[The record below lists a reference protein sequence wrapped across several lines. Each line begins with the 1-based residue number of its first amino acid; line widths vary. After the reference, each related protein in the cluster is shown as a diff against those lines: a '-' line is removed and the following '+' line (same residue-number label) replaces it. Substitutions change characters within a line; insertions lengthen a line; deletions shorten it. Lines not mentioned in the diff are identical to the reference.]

1 MVTTVT
7 LSPSLDKTYIVA
19 EMKDDILNYAKKTV
33 LLPGSKGINVSRLLS
48 RLEVPNTAIGLSGG
62 AFGGLLESLM
72 RQEKVEFD
80 FTHSRSDIRFN
91 VKIIDLANSA
101 FTDVN
106 ERGEAVTEEEYQRF
120 LENYKVYLRRSDY
133 VVLAGSLRD
142 GMPEETYVSLIQMA
156 HQEKVPVF
164 LDCCG
169 GCLRRTLAAKPFLV
183 APNIHELSDC
193 FGEEFGSLDKVVECA
208 KQIHKNGIAYAIVTM
223 GADGAVLACANGV
236 YKMTPPPVHT
246 KNTTGAGDSFLAG
259 ILYGMLRHASE
270 EEMLRIAGSVST
282 AKVAREDTG
291 MPDKNELFDYYS
303 QTRAIKIED

>member
-7 LSPSLDKTYIVA
+7 LSPSLDKTYVVEQI
-19 EMKDDILNYAKKTV
+19 KDDILNYAKKTV

-72 RQEKVEFD
+72 RQEKVECD

-91 VKIIDLANSA
+91 VKIIDLANDA
-101 FTDVN
+101 FIDVN
-106 ERGEAVTEEEYQRF
+106 ERGEAVTEAEYQAF
-120 LENYKVYLRRSDY
+120 LENYQAYLRRSDY
-133 VVLAGSLRD
+133 MVLAGSLRE
-142 GMPEETYVSLIQMA
+142 GMPEDTYASLIQLA
-156 HQEKVPVF
+156 HREKVPVF

-193 FGEEFGSLDKVVECA
+193 FGEEFGSLGKVVECA
-208 KQIHKNGIAYAIVTM
+208 RQIHKSGIAYAIVTL
-223 GADGAVLACANGV
+223 GADGAIMACSSGV
-236 YKMTPPPVHT
+236 YKMTPPPVQT
-246 KNTTGAGDSFLAG
+246 RNTTGAGDSFLAG
-259 ILYGMLRHASE
+259 ILYGMLQNSSE

-303 QTRAIKIED
+303 RTTAIKIEE

>member
-72 RQEKVEFD
+72 RQD
-80 FTHSRSDIRFN
+80 N

-142 GMPEETYVSLIQMA
+142 GMPEETYASLIQMA

>member
-7 LSPSLDKTYIVA
+7 LSPSLDKTYVVA
-19 EMKDDILNYAKKTV
+19 EIKDDILNYAEKTA

-72 RQEKVEFD
+72 RQENVRCD

-91 VKIIDLANSA
+91 VKIVDLANGS

-106 ERGEAVTEEEYQRF
+106 ERGAAVTEEEYQSF
-120 LENYKVYLRRSDY
+120 LENYKTYLSRSDY
-133 VVLAGSLRD
+133 VVLAGSLRS
-142 GMPEETYVSLIQMA
+142 GMSGNTYASLIQMA
-156 HQEKVPVF
+156 NREKVPVF
-164 LDCCG
+164 LDCSG
-169 GCLRRTLAAKPFLV
+169 ECLRQALSARPFLV

-193 FGEEFGSLDKVVECA
+193 FGETFDSLEKVVEYA
-208 KQIHKNGIAYAIVTM
+208 KQIHHSGIAYAVVTM
-223 GADGAVLACANGV
+223 GAEGAVLACGNGV
-236 YKMTPPPVHT
+236 YKMTPPSVLT

-259 ILYGMLRHASE
+259 ILYGMIRHSSE

-291 MPDKNELFDYYS
+291 MPNKNELFDYYS
-303 QTRAIKIED
+303 QTTVMKIED